1 VLGVSCLVIGFVF
14 GWVARGGGDGS
25 SSLVDRPPPTQTV
38 TTATPPATPSTS
50 TASTGTSPADTTGT
64 TGTTGTAPLPPD
76 RSTVRLAVLNG
87 TGVTGL
93 AGRTATTAE
102 ADGYVNVATGN
113 APAQS
118 GASVVYFRPGSRDA
132 AQQVAQ
138 DLEISGGVAA
148 LPAGGALA
156 EAAPPDAD
164 VIVVLAPGQG

>member
-25 SSLVDRPPPTQTV
+25 SSLVDRTPPTRTV
-38 TTATPPATPSTS
+38 TTTTTAPSTS
-50 TASTGTSPADTTGT
+50 TAPTGTSPSDTTGT

-76 RSTVRLAVLNG
+76 RSTVRLAILNG

-102 ADGYVNVATGN
+102 GDGYVNVATGN

-156 EAAPPDAD
+156 QAAPPDAD
-164 VIVVLAPGQG
+164 VIVVLGPGEG